1 MQAGPDVADEGEW
14 NGKTEGQG
22 ACRQP
27 KAKEH
32 AADERGKLEA
42 RLRHERLIQQP
53 EFQSLFVSQ
62 QHHQCMSS
70 NGKSVTAHTDAR
82 AQVGRKSVFFVGEVE
97 DQDQQARSNENQC
110 TCLSASAC
118 TSSAQVLLSTQH
130 SVHKFC

>member
-1 MQAGPDVADEGEW
+1 MV
-14 NGKTEGQG
+14 K
-22 ACRQP
+22 P

-70 NGKSVTAHTDAR
+70 NGKLTRTRVTR
-82 AQVGRKSVFFVGEVE
+82 
-97 DQDQQARSNENQC
+97 
-110 TCLSASAC
+110 
-118 TSSAQVLLSTQH
+118 
-130 SVHKFC
+130 VHR

>member
-1 MQAGPDVADEGEW
+1 
-14 NGKTEGQG
+14 
-22 ACRQP
+22 
-27 KAKEH
+27 
-32 AADERGKLEA
+32 
-42 RLRHERLIQQP
+42 
-53 EFQSLFVSQ
+53 
-62 QHHQCMSS
+62 MSS
-70 NGKSVTAHTDAR
+70 NGKSDVSAHTDAR